1 MDQEQQER
9 FKRAVERKE
18 REASERGDTT
28 GKRGGE
34 DEPAAQQ
41 HDEIGPR
48 DKSSRHG
55 QVTADKWNQ

>member
-1 MDQEQQER
+1 MDRQQQER

-18 REASERGDTT
+18 RDANLQAETADGRD
-28 GKRGGE
+28 GK
-34 DEPAAQQ
+34 DEPAADQ

>member
-1 MDQEQQER
+1 MDRQQQER

-18 REASERGDTT
+18 RDASRQAETADGRD
-28 GKRGGE
+28 GKE
-34 DEPAAQQ
+34 ELAADQ

>member
-18 REASERGDTT
+18 REASEREDTT
-28 GKRGGE
+28 SKRGE